1 MKNHHLYFS
10 GIIQL
15 IFTKRFVNVEGLKS
29 ETFKDRT
36 EQRIPIFLKKIKD
49 TKKSATWT
57 DTKKMERVTGI
68 EPAL

>member
-1 MKNHHLYFS
+1 MITAKHIKFKGSLMYNCQSQKHLKIEPNQNS
-10 GIIQL
+10 I
-15 IFTKRFVNVEGLKS
+15 S
-29 ETFKDRT
+29 
-36 EQRIPIFLKKIKD
+36 LKKIQD